1 MRYSKIG
8 KFVVATLKN
17 KHSVSN
23 ETACFAV
30 KLYLIYCYIRIISV
44 LFSLIFYPYC
54 FLNIYQSFVRIFIR
68 ISTVAGLFC
77 IILAKR
83 DADALYKHVDCKLH
97 LVKGRNGRRDADV
110 AVVVVNAVR
119 EG

>member
-8 KFVVATLKN
+8 KFVAATLK
-17 KHSVSN
+17 KQ
-23 ETACFAV
+23 TRRV
-30 KLYLIYCYIRIISV
+30 KRNGVFCCKVVFYILLYPNFIRIVVPGFYS
-44 LFSLIFYPYC
+44 FIF
-54 FLNIYQSFVRIFIR
+54 RIFIR
-68 ISTVAGLFC
+68 VLCEYLSEFQPRLFC

-110 AVVVVNAVR
+110 AVVVVSAVR

>member
-1 MRYSKIG
+1 M
-8 KFVVATLKN
+8 
-17 KHSVSN
+17 SN
-23 ETACFAV
+23 ETACFAAG
-30 KLYLIYCYIRIISV
+30 LYFIYCYIRIISV
-44 LFSLIFYPYC
+44 LFSLIFIRIV
-54 FLNIYQSFVRIFIR
+54 FRIFIR
-68 ISTVAGLFC
+68 VLCEYLSEFQPRLFC